1 MQDVARTKDTL
12 HKMESF
18 ETMDLQLKHSPLLHD
33 IRSQLPCRIYVAA
46 LAWRWLVVLLT
57 V

>member
-1 MQDVARTKDTL
+1 MKVVD
-12 HKMESF
+12 SNS
-18 ETMDLQLKHSPLLHD
+18 LQLKHRVIGLHRSPLMHD
-33 IRSQLPCRIYVAA
+33 IRSQLPLRMYFTA